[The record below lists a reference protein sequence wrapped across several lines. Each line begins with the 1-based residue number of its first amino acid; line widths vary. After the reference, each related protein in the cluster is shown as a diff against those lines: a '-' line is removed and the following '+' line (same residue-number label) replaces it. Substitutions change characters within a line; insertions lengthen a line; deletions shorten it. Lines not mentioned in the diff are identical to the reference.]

1 MVVHGKYHPY
11 YRLLNYFH
19 LKSKLHDEQL
29 DREGSI
35 ISYVSLVK
43 TIETGIVLLLRM
55 ALHSFFFS
63 SPRLHSICFTK
74 RCNVFVCKPVALY
87 HKTLFC
93 RILFRN

>member
-19 LKSKLHDEQL
+19 LKSKLHDEKL

-55 ALHSFFFS
+55 ALHSFFS
-63 SPRLHSICFTK
+63 RVHAFTAYASQS
-74 RCNVFVCKPVALY
+74 VVMSLFVNLWHFITTNCSVVY
-87 HKTLFC
+87 CHV
-93 RILFRN
+93 